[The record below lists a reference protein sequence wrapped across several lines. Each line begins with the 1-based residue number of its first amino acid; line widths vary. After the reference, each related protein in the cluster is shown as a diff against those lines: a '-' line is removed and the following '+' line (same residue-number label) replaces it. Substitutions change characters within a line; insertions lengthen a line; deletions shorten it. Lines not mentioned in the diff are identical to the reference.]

1 MRKTASFILTISI
14 QFLAI
19 LSLKLLDNF
28 FLIIMIFIAC
38 LLGGRSMKSSSS
50 SNSQKKEIGWGIF
63 YGSLTSLTLTIVFI
77 IWLVLNYPK

>member
-1 MRKTASFILTISI
+1 MRKVASFILTISI

-19 LSLKLLDNF
+19 ISLKLLDNF

-38 LLGGRSMKSSSS
+38 LLGGRSMKSSNS